1 MGASVDSEAVLC
13 GSGANLRLTLSFVAG
28 EKVAQQRRM
37 PGAKAYDF
45 FVESSFVEVGVADG
59 YVRR

>member
-1 MGASVDSEAVLC
+1 MGASVVSEAVLC
-13 GSGANLRLTLSFVAG
+13 GGAKLRLTLSFVAG